1 MLRRSHR
8 LAGFSLLTVTAA
20 LAAACSAAGVS
31 SPSSGVQTLA
41 NTAWLVTTVDGQ
53 SVDPDTPPTLVF
65 DDAGRVSGTGGC
77 NQYNGP
83 YTQDGGSLTFGNLAS
98 TLMLCEGELGR
109 QESAFL
115 GALGGTR
122 TWQVT
127 PEGSL
132 ELGGASTIVAEKA
145 TQAPTPKPVATEL
158 PGTSW
163 DLVQLGETADL
174 ARLVPTI
181 EFGSDG
187 TVSGFA
193 GCNRF
198 SGSFTTDGSTLKLG
212 PLATTRIGCPPPAS
226 TVETD
231 YLQALSGVTSWA
243 VTSDGRL
250 ELGGPVRLTYTRA

>member
-1 MLRRSHR
+1 MFRRSR
-8 LAGFSLLTVTAA
+8 PVAGLALLAITAS
-20 LAAACSAAGVS
+20 AAACSQAGVS
-31 SPSSGVQTLA
+31 SPSVGVRTLA
-41 NTAWLVTTVDGQ
+41 NTAWLVTSIDGQ

-109 QESAFL
+109 QETAFL
-115 GALGGTR
+115 AAIAGTR

-127 PEGSL
+127 PEGDL
-132 ELGGASTIVAEKA
+132 ELGGAATIAAERA

-174 ARLVPTI
+174 AHLVPSI
-181 EFGSDG
+181 EFGTDG

-198 SGSFTTDGSTLKLG
+198 TGSFTTDASTLKLG
-212 PLATTRIGCPPPAS
+212 PLATTKIGCPPPAS

-231 YLQALSGVTSWA
+231 YLGALSGVTSWS
-243 VTSDGRL
+243 TTDDGRL
-250 ELGGPVRLTYTRA
+250 GLGGPVPLTYTRA